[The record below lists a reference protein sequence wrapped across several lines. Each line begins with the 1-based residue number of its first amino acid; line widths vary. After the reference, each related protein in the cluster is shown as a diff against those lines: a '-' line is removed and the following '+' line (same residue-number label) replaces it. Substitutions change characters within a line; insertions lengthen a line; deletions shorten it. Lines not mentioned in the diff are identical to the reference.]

1 MARIARV
8 VAVGYP
14 HHIIQRGN
22 RRQKV
27 FFKDND
33 RLLYLKLLKEH
44 KDLYGLEYWA
54 YCLMDNHVHLV
65 AVPNKADSFQAFAKT
80 NWQYTK
86 AINEYHGWKGY
97 LWQGRFL
104 SYPMDEG
111 YCFLGVRYVERN
123 PVRAGIVKRAEDYPW
138 SSARSHVYGKKDGL
152 VARCYLQDD
161 IKDWSEYLR
170 MDDEKVKELRKSIGT
185 GRPLGT
191 ETFLRILEEKIG
203 RILIKQ
209 KPGRK
214 PKELSCVSP

>member
-27 FFKDND
+27 FFKDTD
-33 RLLYLKLLKEH
+33 RHLYLKFLKEH
-44 KDLYGLEYWA
+44 GDLYGLEYWA
-54 YCLMDNHVHLV
+54 YCLMDNHVHLIV
-65 AVPNKADSFQAFAKT
+65 VPKKADSFQAIAKT
-80 NWQYTK
+80 NWWYTK
-86 AINEYHGWKGY
+86 AINESNGWRGY

-111 YCFLGVRYVERN
+111 YSFLGVRYVERN
-123 PVRAGIVKRAEDYPW
+123 PVRAGMVKKAEEYLW
-138 SSARSHVYGKKDGL
+138 SSARSHVNGKQDGL
-152 VARCYLQDD
+152 IVRCYLQDV

-170 MDDEKVKELRKSIGT
+170 MEDEKVKELRKNIGT

-191 ETFLRILEEKIG
+191 DDFLKVLEEKTG
-203 RILIKQ
+203 RALIKQ

-214 PKELSCVSP
+214 PKDISCVSP

>member
-1 MARIARV
+1 MTRIARV

-27 FFKDND
+27 FFNDNN
-33 RLLYLKLLKEH
+33 RLLYLKLLKEQG
-44 KDLYGLEYWA
+44 DLYGLEYWA

-65 AVPNKADSFQAFAKT
+65 AVPNKVDSFQAFAKT
-80 NWQYTK
+80 NWRYTK
-86 AINEYHGWKGY
+86 AINEYHGWRGY

-111 YCFLGVRYVERN
+111 DSLLGVRYVERN
-123 PVRAGIVKRAEDYPW
+123 PVRAGMVKRAEDYIW
-138 SSARSHVYGKKDGL
+138 SSARSHVYGKQDGL
-152 VARCYLQDD
+152 IARCYLQNI
-161 IKDWSEYLR
+161 IKDWSEYLS
-170 MDDEKVKELRKSIGT
+170 MEDEKVKELRKSIGT
-185 GRPLGT
+185 GRPLGN
-191 ETFLRILEEKIG
+191 EAFLKVLEEKTG
-203 RILIKQ
+203 RVLIKQ